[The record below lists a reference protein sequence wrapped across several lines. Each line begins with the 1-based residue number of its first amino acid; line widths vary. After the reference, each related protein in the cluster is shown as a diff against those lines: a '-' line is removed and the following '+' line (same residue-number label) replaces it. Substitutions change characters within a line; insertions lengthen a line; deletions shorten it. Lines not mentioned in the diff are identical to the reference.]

1 MHADVRPHTLRTAE
15 LFIGLLP
22 SAAVHTCQAAQVD
35 QLGQFLCTLMKA
47 DMSPQ
52 ALSTAELLTGPFPS
66 AAQHVCQA

>member
-1 MHADVRPHTLRTAE
+1 MCAHSHNT
-15 LFIGLLP
+15 G
-22 SAAVHTCQAAQVD
+22 QAAQVD

-52 ALSTAELLTGPFPS
+52 ALSTVELLTGPFPS

>member
-1 MHADVRPHTLRTAE
+1 MCAHSHNT
-15 LFIGLLP
+15 G
-22 SAAVHTCQAAQVD
+22 QAAQFD

-52 ALSTAELLTGPFPS
+52 ALSTVELLTGPFPS